1 MFARYESIDIG
12 VAGRAELPTAEL
24 VQRASTFAAQYAT
37 AVRTAGMHAGRVTRH
52 WAICSG
58 AGAGTETLREAA
70 SRGID
75 TLIVGEGPHHSA
87 VDAEELGIA
96 VIYAGHYATEV
107 LGVRAIA
114 EHAAAHFG
122 LEWSFLDVPTGL

>member
-1 MFARYESIDIG
+1 
-12 VAGRAELPTAEL
+12 
-24 VQRASTFAAQYAT
+24 
-37 AVRTAGMHAGRVTRH
+37 
-52 WAICSG
+52 
-58 AGAGTETLREAA
+58 
-70 SRGID
+70 
-75 TLIVGEGPHHSA
+75 